1 MNTET
6 LNCFTCLFGIL
17 LVKNSTIMT
26 GTFLYLAPP
35 THLNKLKFQILSHG
49 MRFADSKN
57 ISDDV
62 M

>member
-1 MNTET
+1 MTDT
-6 LNCFTCLFGIL
+6 IYLF
-17 LVKNSTIMT
+17 
-26 GTFLYLAPP
+26 YLTPP

-49 MRFADSKN
+49 MCFADSKD